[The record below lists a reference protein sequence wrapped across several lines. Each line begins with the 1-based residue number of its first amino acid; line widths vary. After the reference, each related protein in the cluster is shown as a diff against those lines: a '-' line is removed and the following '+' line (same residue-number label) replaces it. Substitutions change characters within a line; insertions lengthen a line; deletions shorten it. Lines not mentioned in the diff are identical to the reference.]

1 MAALLNLTERQ
12 IKIWF
17 QNRRM
22 KFKKEQKSK
31 GLYCPQ
37 NDKDPTSGQGITCS
51 PPLTNSPTPPSA
63 IPNTNCSLTPAEQTL
78 RNDCNNSPSL
88 NSYGMQPSPPPNV
101 SLTSC
106 SVRTHS
112 DPLLNSPTKV
122 SASHPSTFPTTN
134 GSKLYPSTNVNRGF
148 QQYTTSFSDSTLL
161 PHRHLQQDLSYALNE
176 TEKKSLMSSPSASS
190 TPSHCVSTPPSPA
203 SPFQLN
209 FGQPSVVDPP
219 LSSPFTPDIDCNLKN
234 NAFYYNSNVAS
245 RFVVQPHHAS
255 WDQSNVHMQFQ
266 NNIQS
271 SMGLLCTAVDY
282 TTPNNMRAI
291 VNNSSYQAQLH
302 SGSYYYHHPQQTLT
316 SGQTTHEWLVPSSDP
331 ARVQKYAFPSS
342 PPKLAHL

>member
-1 MAALLNLTERQ
+1 
-12 IKIWF
+12 
-17 QNRRM
+17 M
-22 KFKKEQKSK
+22 KYKKEQKSK
-31 GLYCPQ
+31 GVYCQ
-37 NDKDPTSGQGITCS
+37 QMDKDIPTSGRSITCS
-51 PPLTNSPTPPSA
+51 SPLTNSPTSPATISTC
-63 IPNTNCSLTPAEQTL
+63 NLTQAEQTIG
-78 RNDCNNSPSL
+78 NDCDNSPSL
-88 NSYGMQPSPPPNV
+88 ASYGMQPSPTQGLN
-101 SLTSC
+101 SC

-112 DPLLNSPTKV
+112 DPLLSSPTKV
-122 SASHPSTFPTTN
+122 SASQHPSTFPITN
-134 GSKLYPSTNVNRGF
+134 GSKLYPNTNRGF
-148 QQYTTSFSDSTLL
+148 QYTTAFSDGTLL

-190 TPSHCVSTPPSPA
+190 TPSHCVSSPPSPA

-209 FGQPSVVDPP
+209 FGQPAVVDPP
-219 LSSPFTPDIDCNLKN
+219 LTSPFASEIDCNPKN

-245 RFVVQPHHAS
+245 RFVVQPHHPT
-255 WDQSNVHMQFQ
+255 WDQASVHMQFQ

-291 VNNSSYQAQLH
+291 VNNSTYQAQLH

-316 SGQTTHEWLVPSSDP
+316 GGQMTHEWLVSSPEP
-331 ARVQKYAFPSS
+331 ARAQKYSFPPS